1 MSKIGGSGN
10 PVRSTRLSPMNS
22 LIILYCIYVVV
33 PISLF
38 FRFVPTHL
46 RVKRDDHK
54 KDGVKRKDE
63 LGAMYAKPKVHI
75 FLDQS

>member
-1 MSKIGGSGN
+1 MTAQAPAKYPGSSSETL
-10 PVRSTRLSPMNS
+10 VC
-22 LIILYCIYVVV
+22 ILYCIYVVV